1 MTTTA
6 THISAGSTNQ
16 PKQYAAY
23 DEEAQEQRRRERDAR
38 IAKACSMFLFPT
50 PSGVEK
56 ILETY
61 EARQPWNALAI
72 GGIMAKHLKTF
83 PPRHTRN
90 LEGVLRSKHPAWS
103 EKLGKLQTTILR
115 PDGCIVALIGGRGT
129 GKTQL
134 ATALARF
141 AAEQAVC
148 VHPLLQ
154 TSQVALYAS
163 LPDLLIRV
171 RATYAG
177 KRGGDTEAAI
187 IGELSRCRLLILD
200 EIHEACGT
208 DWASGFLTSLV
219 DRRYREPLDTI
230 LISNEQPEAFARTV
244 GASVADRLRECGG
257 FVTCNWPSFR
267 GDQP

>member
-1 MTTTA
+1 MNTTTTNA
-6 THISAGSTNQ
+6 PAGSSSQ
-16 PKQYAAY
+16 PNPYASY
-23 DEEAQEQRRRERDAR
+23 DELGQEQKRRERDAR
-38 IAKACSMFLFPT
+38 IAEACTKFLFP
-50 PSGVEK
+50 PPPGVEK
-56 ILETY
+56 ILEHY
-61 EARQPWNALAI
+61 ETRQPWNALAI
-72 GGIMAKHLKTF
+72 GGIMTDYLKSF
-83 PPRHTRN
+83 PPRHTHN
-90 LEGVLRSKHPAWS
+90 LAEVLRSNHPAWS
-103 EKLGKLQTTILR
+103 EKLAKLQATILR

-148 VHPLLQ
+148 GHPALQ
-154 TSQVALYAS
+154 TSQVAAYAS

-171 RATYAG
+171 RATFAG
-177 KRGGDTEAAI
+177 KRGGETEASI

-219 DRRYREPLDTI
+219 DRRYREPLDTL
-230 LISNEQPEAFARTV
+230 LISNEQPDAFARTV

-257 FVTCNWPSFR
+257 FITCNWPSFR
-267 GDQP
+267 GEQS